1 MKYKVLSDTYTH
13 LVKNVREYFLEVET
27 NIWDRRN
34 KIKILLFQKE
44 EITIKSFKIPH
55 IVNKVAYT
63 FFRDSKAKKSYEN
76 SLKIMDFVPKPIGY
90 TEFFKFGLLDESY
103 FLCEKFNYD
112 FTIREVLIDNHYDDK
127 MNIFQTFADFTY
139 DLHENGIE
147 HLDYSPGNILIRKL
161 DNTYEF
167 KIIDVNRMKFK
178 TFTMQERLENFS
190 KLWASN
196 EDLKIIVAA
205 YAKKIDIEE
214 EKAIDIALTA
224 SQKHKDKKNLKK
236 RLKGK
241 KVVD

>member
-1 MKYKVLSDTYTH
+1 MKYKVFSDTYTN
-13 LVKNVREYFLEVET
+13 LVKNVRKYFLEAET

-55 IVNKVAYT
+55 MINKIAYT

-76 SLKIMDFVPKPIGY
+76 SLKIIDFVPKPIGY
-90 TEFFKFGLLDESY
+90 AEFFKFGLLDESY
-103 FLCEKFNYD
+103 FLCEKFHYD
-112 FTIREVLIDNHYDDK
+112 FTIREVLVNNHYEDR
-127 MNIFQTFADFTY
+127 NTIFQAFAAFTY
-139 DLHENGIE
+139 DLHEKGIE

-161 DNTYEF
+161 ENSYEF

-196 EDLKIIVAA
+196 EDLKVIVSA
-205 YAKKIDIEE
+205 YVKQIGM
-214 EKAIDIALTA
+214 EKQKALDIALKA